1 MPRNDQ
7 VVRQWHVLRRL
18 EAPGG
23 ATLQDL
29 VDGLPADFS
38 RHARTIRRDLE
49 ALEALFPLV
58 TEQVNGRTR
67 WRLMDGFRRVP
78 ALSFSATEVMAL
90 VLGRG
95 ACP

>member
-1 MPRNDQ
+1 M
-7 VVRQWHVLRRL
+7 RQWHVLRRL
-18 EAPGG
+18 ESPGG
-23 ATLQDL
+23 ATLEDL
-29 VDGLPADFS
+29 VDCIPADFS
-38 RHARTIRRDLE
+38 RHVRTIRRDLE